1 MRHRVFR
8 PVLAGILSIAA
19 AASADDRPCWTDA
32 EVLRWNPNPSREHQL
47 TPWPAHRIID
57 NVHYVGTRNL
67 ASFLIDTPDG
77 LILINSN
84 DEETLPLVRRSVED
98 LGFAWTDIRIVL
110 GSHAHADHMSANPL
124 IREQTGARIMAMRQ
138 DLPLLEQMSIGGR
151 RPHVDRVLE
160 HGDTVT
166 LGGETVTA
174 HLTAGHTP
182 GTTTWTLEAE
192 DSGETYDVVFLGG
205 ATATPRTD
213 VTSPEVQR
221 QFQQAFVVLR
231 GLPCD
236 VPLGP
241 HAPIHHME
249 EKFARLE
256 TGSAGN
262 PYIDPQGCR
271 DELALSE
278 RVFYLLLAKQ
288 LGTAGT

>member
-1 MRHRVFR
+1 MRYGRFSHL
-8 PVLAGILSIAA
+8 LAGILSIAA
-19 AASADDRPCWTDA
+19 AAAADERGCWTDE
-32 EVLRWNPNPSREHQL
+32 EVLSWNPNPSREHQL

-67 ASFLIDTPDG
+67 AAFLIDTPAG

-84 DEETLPLVRRSVED
+84 DEETLPLLRRSVEE
-98 LGFAWTDIRIVL
+98 LGFAWADIRIVL

-124 IREQTGARIMAMRQ
+124 IRKQTGAEIVAMRQ
-138 DLPLLEQMSIGGR
+138 DVPLLEEMSNGGPR
-151 RPHVDRVLE
+151 HAVDRVLD

-166 LGGETVTA
+166 LGGETLTA

-192 DSGETYDVVFLGG
+192 EGGRAYDVVFLGG

-213 VTSPEVQR
+213 VTLPEVQR
-221 QFQQAFVVLR
+221 QFQEAFVVLR

-241 HAPIHHME
+241 HAPVHRME
-249 EKFARLE
+249 EKFARLQ
-256 TGSAGN
+256 AGGGTN

-288 LGTAGT
+288 LGTAGP